1 MSLID
6 SSSRI
11 GHIGLRPE
19 IARFALTTDCVVL
32 GFMPDTLHLLLIQ
45 RKNPPFQGMWALPGG
60 FVEEN
65 EDLEEAALRELKE
78 ETNISAS
85 QLVQIGAFGKP
96 GRDPRGRVISIAF
109 LLVMP
114 FENLKPA
121 AGDDAKNACF
131 FPLNQ
136 LPILAFDHQF
146 IIAQGCQKLLFLL
159 NGEKENNPFALEKV
173 DKKVFQK
180 ILKEALEK
188 ISRKI

>member
-1 MSLID
+1 MQHL
-6 SSSRI
+6 
-11 GHIGLRPE
+11 GLRPE
-19 IARFALTTDCVVL
+19 IPRFALTTDCVVI
-32 GFMPDTLHLLLIQ
+32 GFMPDSLHLLLIQ
-45 RKNPPFQGMWALPGG
+45 RRNPPFQGMWALPGG

-78 ETNISAS
+78 ETNISPS
-85 QLVQIGAFGKP
+85 RIVQIGAFGKP

-114 FENLKPA
+114 FENLKPT
-121 AGDDAKNACF
+121 AGDDAKKACF

-136 LPILAFDHQF
+136 LPLLAFDHQS

-159 NGEKENNPFALEKV
+159 NGEKEDNPFALEKV

-180 ILKEALEK
+180 ILKEALDK
-188 ISRKI
+188 MSKKN

>member
-1 MSLID
+1 MQ
-6 SSSRI
+6 
-11 GHIGLRPE
+11 HIGLRPE
-19 IARFALTTDCVVL
+19 IPRFALTTDCVVI

-45 RKNPPFQGMWALPGG
+45 RQNPPFQGMWALPGG

-65 EDLEEAALRELKE
+65 EDLEEAAIRELKE
-78 ETNISAS
+78 ETNINAP

-114 FENLKPA
+114 FENLKPT

-136 LPILAFDHQF
+136 LPILAFDHQS
-146 IIAQGCQKLLFLL
+146 IIAHACQKLLFLL
-159 NGEKENNPFALEKV
+159 NGEKEDNPFALEKV
-173 DKKVFQK
+173 DKKVLQK